1 MSTNGA
7 SEPSMEEILASIRNI
22 IAQDPAES
30 EPDGGE
36 KSASTDGDMAKSLSL
51 FGSLAAGLGPE
62 PAQPKAAQPF
72 GGRPAQSDRQ
82 VASAQQAS
90 AQGQPLRRA
99 QQTPDAG
106 TRPTGFVAGPVS
118 GRPSQ
123 DAAPAKPAS
132 AAALA
137 DDFSD
142 VFEEPLQQIA
152 IAPAAGSRL
161 SSAEASGR
169 SVEGHPAASPTVE
182 PQQNKAATGAS
193 ALTTKPEP
201 KPEAGAEASPATNLQ
216 SEPDPT
222 AAPAGD
228 LKPTPSAG
236 GFDFATLRARS
247 PGSAAGETPAAA
259 LENGPETE
267 PFVPASSDAAATRDD
282 QTPTEPAAA
291 TEPAQPVVIAAM
303 PQKSAEQTI
312 PATSGDFGDGHDQG
326 SSVEKAEDP
335 AQKPTDDAARKADA
349 GFKSANV
356 GFLAAT
362 PRPLDS
368 KAAGPAGGGDF
379 FKAVAGAARA
389 LADDDALQAD
399 TLPSESQFAEQ
410 AEVEPKVASFATA
423 ATPSEEAAAT
433 APSVTEP
440 EPKPIEMQKEPVIAA
455 ANEVSVGDGLSVS
468 NILMTNDAG
477 GIRTLEDTVADL
489 LRPLL
494 REWLE
499 NNMPRIVENALRIE
513 VAESVKKQL
522 DTSTRKPNG
531 LS

>member
-22 IAQDPAES
+22 IAQDPADS

-36 KSASTDGDMAKSLSL
+36 KSASAEGDMAKSLSP

-106 TRPTGFVAGPVS
+106 ARPTGFVAGPVS

-132 AAALA
+132 NAALA

-161 SSAEASGR
+161 SSAEAPGR

-228 LKPTPSAG
+228 LRPTPSAG

-259 LENGPETE
+259 VEIGPKTE
-267 PFVPASSDAAATRDD
+267 PFVPASSDAAATRDG
-282 QTPTEPAAA
+282 QTPTEPASA
-291 TEPAQPVVIAAM
+291 TEPVQPVVIAAM
-303 PQKSAEQTI
+303 PQKSADQTI

-335 AQKPTDDAARKADA
+335 AQKPTDDAERKADA

-379 FKAVAGAARA
+379 FKAVAGEARV
-389 LADDDALQAD
+389 LSDDALQAD
-399 TLPSESQFAEQ
+399 TAPSQCQSAEE
-410 AEVEPKVASFATA
+410 AEVEPKVESFAPA

-468 NILMTNDAG
+468 NIVMSNDAG

-522 DTSTRKPNG
+522 DTSARKPNG

>member
-22 IAQDPAES
+22 IAQDPADS

-36 KSASTDGDMAKSLSL
+36 KSASAEGDMAKSLSP

-106 TRPTGFVAGPVS
+106 ARPTGFVAGPVS

-132 AAALA
+132 NAALA

-201 KPEAGAEASPATNLQ
+201 KPEAGAAASPATNLQ

-228 LKPTPSAG
+228 LRPTPSAG

-259 LENGPETE
+259 VEIGPKTE
-267 PFVPASSDAAATRDD
+267 PFVPASSDAAATRDG
-282 QTPTEPAAA
+282 QTPTEPASA
-291 TEPAQPVVIAAM
+291 TEPVQPVVIAAM
-303 PQKSAEQTI
+303 PQKSADQTI

-335 AQKPTDDAARKADA
+335 AQKPTDDAERKADA

-356 GFLAAT
+356 DSWLRRPVHWILRLRGRPAVEISSRLLLEKRAFFLMMRFRPIQHLASASPQRK
-362 PRPLDS
+362 PRLSPRLS
-368 KAAGPAGGGDF
+368 
-379 FKAVAGAARA
+379 
-389 LADDDALQAD
+389 
-399 TLPSESQFAEQ
+399 
-410 AEVEPKVASFATA
+410 SFAPA

-440 EPKPIEMQKEPVIAA
+440 EPKPIEMQKEPVTAA
-455 ANEVSVGDGLSVS
+455 ANEVSVEDGLSVS
-468 NILMTNDAG
+468 NILMSNDAG

-522 DTSTRKPNG
+522 DTSARKPNG